1 MMAAKTSS
9 AESVELL
16 LNNKADPNLLSQKN
30 EKQNALAF
38 ALKTGNEKIISLL
51 SEVTTKG
58 MDSCIRVLAE
68 SNMTVG
74 KEIKVIIEK
83 LIQEGKKDALLKE
96 SSLFGNGH
104 MANFLL
110 NDSDLDWTK
119 AMLEEAMRNSI
130 MSDNLNCCKI
140 FKEYS
145 DKIDVETNYHQYKNL
160 IVKRGRTKIV
170 ELFKLRNVQIISP
183 KYKDILDKF
192 PKTEEFQ
199 YVNIMDKI
207 LPMVLE
213 ADPRNRRLVTFEDLL
228 DKLHTPPIHSQR
240 SKCPEDCKQKPVC

>member
-1 MMAAKTSS
+1 MFHFFVNIQYYDGITPLMMAAKTSS

-96 SSLFGNGH
+96 SSLFG
-104 MANFLL
+104 
-110 NDSDLDWTK
+110 
-119 AMLEEAMRNSI
+119 
-130 MSDNLNCCKI
+130 
-140 FKEYS
+140 
-145 DKIDVETNYHQYKNL
+145 
-160 IVKRGRTKIV
+160 
-170 ELFKLRNVQIISP
+170 II
-183 KYKDILDKF
+183 L
-192 PKTEEFQ
+192 
-199 YVNIMDKI
+199 
-207 LPMVLE
+207 
-213 ADPRNRRLVTFEDLL
+213 
-228 DKLHTPPIHSQR
+228 
-240 SKCPEDCKQKPVC
+240 